1 MTAPATHGALQR
13 LARPLQSR
21 SWAGWAA
28 LGVGLVA
35 LLLGAAAWSV
45 RLGWFSAPY
54 WVLVAW
60 ALALATLS
68 AVIYVGWGSHA
79 GLSVKRLARRLEDLG
94 AWRRGTLTALLDGAA
109 SGTSVALL
117 DLADRAHADDIT
129 RRGAAAVEPLARPV
143 RVILLAGA
151 ISLLIGALA
160 FTSAGPLGGAAAAL
174 WHPRR
179 AWEATVAPVRLRA
192 SAGLV
197 DRGQPAEFHLE
208 ALGRKFATLWLRLPG
223 ESWKARGVRLDSLG
237 RAVVSTSP
245 LQSDLFARLTSGSR
259 SSDTVT
265 VRVRLP
271 VFLGSL
277 SVTARYPSYLGLE
290 NEPLPTGGDTLILPA
305 GTRLETRGETTAPL
319 AQAGWVVGDQVESL
333 QVTATR
339 FEGSFAPSRSGEYRL
354 ALVTASGAAL
364 AGDTV
369 RLPIRLIP
377 DSAPSVEIPVPGA
390 DTLAPLSLRVP
401 LIIDVRDDHGVT
413 AVALES
419 RRISRLGLVDSARR
433 ESVPLPPERPDRAI
447 LSFTLDLNRR
457 GLLPGDTVRYF
468 ATAIDNAPRG
478 HTGRSREFL
487 LRLPTMSEVRA
498 AQRQATAAL
507 AGQLDSI
514 TDESKGVERQTD
526 DLAQERTRSGQSGE
540 KNSESLP
547 FQEAQRA
554 QAVVKSQEELVRQ
567 ADELSQSLEALR
579 RSAEAAGIQDSA
591 WQRQLT
597 EIRDQL
603 DRALSPELREKLAA
617 LQQALKNL
625 DAEQTKDALAQ
636 LAEAQKLLREALERS
651 RDLFRRAALEGDLA
665 NLAQESRELAREQRQ
680 WNEQVATADSNRST
694 LTEQQLAARTDSLSA
709 ALDRLARDA
718 APQDSQPGLG
728 SPARQA
734 GKAADEMQEAAKSA
748 RRGQRRQARE
758 SGEAASRSLEPL
770 GDELQ
775 RRRQEMQREW
785 RRQVVEA
792 MDQALS
798 ETSRLADRQLSIEE
812 ELRDGGQ
819 PSAATRSE
827 QAAIEEGVQKL
838 LDQMKQVGGRNALV
852 SPQIAG
858 ALGAAQLQ
866 MQQAREAIS
875 SAAPNSR
882 EAAEQAGGAVDE
894 LNAAAHQLLR
904 ARGDISGSQ
913 SGSGLEEAL
922 ERMAQLA
929 QQQGGLG
936 RQGAGL
942 LPMAGSSGVQAQL
955 QRMAARQR
963 ALAQELER
971 LRGQGDMAGAG
982 QMAEEAKELARR
994 LEAGRLDRSVVERQE
1009 RLFRRMLDAG
1019 RTLQGREEDQK
1030 KERQSMTATDDSVH
1044 LPPALRARLQGD
1056 GERLRVPTWDELQ
1069 QLSPEERRLVVD
1081 YFRRLSDSSTR

>member
-1 MTAPATHGALQR
+1 MTAPATQEALHR

-60 ALALATLS
+60 ALAAAALS
-68 AVIYVGWGSHA
+68 AVIYVGLGIHA
-79 GLSVKRLARRLEDLG
+79 GLSVKRMARRLEDQG

-117 DLADRAHADDIT
+117 DLADRAHADDVA
-129 RRGAAAVEPLARPV
+129 RRGAMAVEPLARPV
-143 RVILLAGA
+143 RLILLAGA
-151 ISLLIGALA
+151 VSLLLGALTFA
-160 FTSAGPLGGAAAAL
+160 SAGPVRGAAAAL

-179 AWEATVAPVRLRA
+179 AWEATVAPVRLWA
-192 SAGLV
+192 SAELV
-197 DRGQPAEFHLE
+197 DRGQPVEFHLE
-208 ALGRKFATLWLRLPG
+208 ALGRRIATLWLRLPG

-237 RAVVSTSP
+237 RAVVSTGP
-245 LQSDLFARLTSGSR
+245 LESDLFARLTSGSR
-259 SSDTVT
+259 SSDTIT

-277 SVTARYPSYLGLE
+277 SVTARYPSDLGLE
-290 NEPLPTGGDTLILPA
+290 NEPLPTGGDTLLLPA
-305 GTRLETRGETTAPL
+305 GTRLETRGEATAPL
-319 AQAGWVVGDQVESL
+319 AQAAWAVGEQVESL
-333 QVTATR
+333 RVTATR

-364 AGDTV
+364 AGDSV

-390 DTLAPLSLRVP
+390 DTLAPLSLKVP

-468 ATAIDNAPRG
+468 ATAIDNSPRG
-478 HTGRSREFL
+478 HTGRSREFM

-514 TDESKGVERQTD
+514 TDESRRIERQTD
-526 DLAQERTRSGQSGE
+526 DLAQERLRSGRSGE
-540 KNSESLP
+540 KGGESLP
-547 FQEAQRA
+547 YADAQRA
-554 QAVVKSQEELVRQ
+554 QAVAKSQEELVRQ
-567 ADELSQSLEALR
+567 AEELSQSLEALR
-579 RSAEAAGIQDSA
+579 RSAEAAGVQDSA
-591 WQRQLT
+591 WQRQLA
-597 EIRDQL
+597 ELRDQL
-603 DRALSPELREKLAA
+603 ERALSPELREKLAA
-617 LQQALKNL
+617 LQLALKDL
-625 DAEQTKDALAQ
+625 DADRTKDALAQ
-636 LAEAQKLLREALERS
+636 LAEAQKQLREALERS
-651 RDLFRRAALEGDLA
+651 RELFRRAALEGDLA
-665 NLAQESRELAREQRQ
+665 NLARESRELAREQRQ
-680 WNEQVATADSNRST
+680 WNEQVASADSNRSA
-694 LTEQQLAARTDSLSA
+694 LAEQQLAARTDSLTA

-718 APQDSQPGLG
+718 TSADSRPGLR
-728 SPARQA
+728 STAQQA
-734 GKAADEMQEAAKSA
+734 GKAAGEMQEAAKSA

-770 GDELQ
+770 ADELQ

-798 ETSRLADRQLSIEE
+798 ETSRLAERQLRLQE
-812 ELRDGGQ
+812 ELRDGG
-819 PSAATRSE
+819 PPTAATRSE
-827 QAAIEEGVQKL
+827 QAAIEEGVQRL
-838 LDQMKQVGGRNALV
+838 LEQMKQVGGRNALV
-852 SPQIAG
+852 SPRIAG

-894 LNAAAHQLLR
+894 LNTAAHQLLR
-904 ARGDISGSQ
+904 AREDVSGSQ

-936 RQGAGL
+936 QQGAGL
-942 LPMAGSSGVQAQL
+942 LPIAGSSAVRAQL
-955 QRMAARQR
+955 QQMAARQR

-971 LRGQGDMAGAG
+971 LRGQGEMAGAG

-1019 RTLQGREEDQK
+1019 RTLRGREEDQK

-1044 LPPALRARLQGD
+1044 LPPALRARLQRD

>member
-1 MTAPATHGALQR
+1 
-13 LARPLQSR
+13 
-21 SWAGWAA
+21 
-28 LGVGLVA
+28 
-35 LLLGAAAWSV
+35 
-45 RLGWFSAPY
+45 
-54 WVLVAW
+54 
-60 ALALATLS
+60 
-68 AVIYVGWGSHA
+68 
-79 GLSVKRLARRLEDLG
+79 
-94 AWRRGTLTALLDGAA
+94 
-109 SGTSVALL
+109 
-117 DLADRAHADDIT
+117 
-129 RRGAAAVEPLARPV
+129 
-143 RVILLAGA
+143 
-151 ISLLIGALA
+151 
-160 FTSAGPLGGAAAAL
+160 
-174 WHPRR
+174 
-179 AWEATVAPVRLRA
+179 
-192 SAGLV
+192 
-197 DRGQPAEFHLE
+197 
-208 ALGRKFATLWLRLPG
+208 
-223 ESWKARGVRLDSLG
+223 
-237 RAVVSTSP
+237 
-245 LQSDLFARLTSGSR
+245 
-259 SSDTVT
+259 
-265 VRVRLP
+265 
-271 VFLGSL
+271 
-277 SVTARYPSYLGLE
+277 
-290 NEPLPTGGDTLILPA
+290 
-305 GTRLETRGETTAPL
+305 
-319 AQAGWVVGDQVESL
+319 
-333 QVTATR
+333 
-339 FEGSFAPSRSGEYRL
+339 
-354 ALVTASGAAL
+354 
-364 AGDTV
+364 
-369 RLPIRLIP
+369 
-377 DSAPSVEIPVPGA
+377 
-390 DTLAPLSLRVP
+390 
-401 LIIDVRDDHGVT
+401 
-413 AVALES
+413 
-419 RRISRLGLVDSARR
+419 
-433 ESVPLPPERPDRAI
+433 
-447 LSFTLDLNRR
+447 
-457 GLLPGDTVRYF
+457 
-468 ATAIDNAPRG
+468 
-478 HTGRSREFL
+478 
-487 LRLPTMSEVRA
+487 
-498 AQRQATAAL
+498 
-507 AGQLDSI
+507 
-514 TDESKGVERQTD
+514 
-526 DLAQERTRSGQSGE
+526 
-540 KNSESLP
+540 
-547 FQEAQRA
+547 
-554 QAVVKSQEELVRQ
+554 
-567 ADELSQSLEALR
+567 
-579 RSAEAAGIQDSA
+579 
-591 WQRQLT
+591 
-597 EIRDQL
+597 
-603 DRALSPELREKLAA
+603 
-617 LQQALKNL
+617 LKNL

-636 LAEAQKLLREALERS
+636 LAEVQKQLREALERS

-680 WNEQVATADSNRST
+680 WNEQVASADSNRST
-694 LTEQQLAARTDSLSA
+694 LTERQLAARTDSLSA

-748 RRGQRRQARE
+748 RRGQRPQARE

-792 MDQALS
+792 MDQALA
-798 ETSRLADRQLSIEE
+798 ETSRLAERQLSIQE

-819 PSAATRSE
+819 PGAATRSE

-838 LDQMKQVGGRNALV
+838 LDQMKLVGGRNALV

-875 SAAPNSR
+875 SAAPNGR

-894 LNAAAHQLLR
+894 LNTAAHQLLR
-904 ARGDISGSQ
+904 ARGEVSGSQ

-971 LRGQGDMAGAG
+971 LRGQGDLAGAG

-1081 YFRRLSDSSTR
+1081 YFRRLADSSTR